1 MKEKYSPMMMQYLGI
16 KEQNKDS
23 IVMFRLGDFYE
34 MFFDDAIMVSKELEL
49 ALTGKN
55 AGAKERVPMCGVPFH
70 SASGYIQRL
79 VDNGHKVAIVEQLTD
94 PGKKGIVERGVVQIV
109 TPGTI
114 FDESL
119 TQNRNNYIACMM
131 TFDFV
136 YTLAFCDITT
146 GEFQVVNIDKQDNI
160 LNNQLA
166 TMEIKEIVVE
176 SNCTYS
182 FHEGIMVSRYDNETF
197 NEKYQDIFKNIKDL
211 KQIKLSVERWDTKQK
226 DFSVQAVRFGTG
238 SGCVSEFG
246 QNWEFISYKE
256 NLQTVQK
263 KNPSYFVE
271 LTDYLD
277 ENHTK
282 YKAAR
287 YFKNNNSY
295 VLYERSEK
303 GKKHNY
309 LCLENQ
315 MLTLEYPKYMIE
327 NQKYISF
334 PYPSCKSLS
343 DFKIEES
350 WEKNEDFYEK
360 EFWQLYSYEDLKA
373 FYQNFEKGTA
383 ECSDKTQTILVK
395 AMEHDY
401 DNKTSDA
408 SVLLDFKNH
417 NFIVKNPQGKKIF
430 DKNDV
435 WKAYEKQYTSA
446 GKFGSKEFF
455 YNKSSVN
462 ILCVEKGK
470 RTVCIENQDVRDTLF
485 EDLGW
490 NCVGTSMDMKV
501 SPKSNSKNIYLDV
514 TLHMEEDGKWDN
526 HAVLKL
532 DKDGKFV
539 ECK

>member
-1 MKEKYSPMMMQYLGI
+1 MRKGILLACACVLCLSACGTGTKEQSKNPQKALEVGVETTPKSVEATSSPMVQKI
-16 KEQNKDS
+16 KNTS
-23 IVMFRLGDFYE
+23 
-34 MFFDDAIMVSKELEL
+34 
-49 ALTGKN
+49 GKREN
-55 AGAKERVPMCGVPFH
+55 P
-70 SASGYIQRL
+70 
-79 VDNGHKVAIVEQLTD
+79 
-94 PGKKGIVERGVVQIV
+94 
-109 TPGTI
+109 
-114 FDESL
+114 
-119 TQNRNNYIACMM
+119 
-131 TFDFV
+131 
-136 YTLAFCDITT
+136 
-146 GEFQVVNIDKQDNI
+146 
-160 LNNQLA
+160 
-166 TMEIKEIVVE
+166 
-176 SNCTYS
+176 
-182 FHEGIMVSRYDNETF
+182 
-197 NEKYQDIFKNIKDL
+197 KDL

-350 WEKNEDFYEK
+350 WEINEDFYDMD
-360 EFWQLYSYEDLKA
+360 FWQLYSYEDLKA

>member
-1 MKEKYSPMMMQYLGI
+1 MRKEILLACACVLCLSACGTGTKEQSKNPQKALEVGVETTPKSVEATSSPMVQKI
-16 KEQNKDS
+16 KNTS
-23 IVMFRLGDFYE
+23 
-34 MFFDDAIMVSKELEL
+34 
-49 ALTGKN
+49 GKREN
-55 AGAKERVPMCGVPFH
+55 P
-70 SASGYIQRL
+70 
-79 VDNGHKVAIVEQLTD
+79 
-94 PGKKGIVERGVVQIV
+94 
-109 TPGTI
+109 
-114 FDESL
+114 
-119 TQNRNNYIACMM
+119 
-131 TFDFV
+131 
-136 YTLAFCDITT
+136 
-146 GEFQVVNIDKQDNI
+146 
-160 LNNQLA
+160 
-166 TMEIKEIVVE
+166 
-176 SNCTYS
+176 
-182 FHEGIMVSRYDNETF
+182 
-197 NEKYQDIFKNIKDL
+197 KDL

-226 DFSVQAVRFGTG
+226 DFSIQAGRFGTG

-256 NLQTVQK
+256 NLKTVQK
-263 KNPSYFVE
+263 KNPSYFVG

-277 ENHTK
+277 ENHKK
-282 YKAAR
+282 YKAAH

-303 GKKHNY
+303 GKKHKY

-315 MLTLEYPKYMIE
+315 MLTLEYPKYMNE

-360 EFWQLYSYEDLKA
+360 EFWQLYSYADLKV

-470 RTVCIENQDVRDTLF
+470 RTVCIENQDERDTLF

>member
-1 MKEKYSPMMMQYLGI
+1 MRKGILLACACVLCLSACGTGTKEQSKNPQKALEVGVETTPKSVEATSSPMVQKI
-16 KEQNKDS
+16 KNTS
-23 IVMFRLGDFYE
+23 
-34 MFFDDAIMVSKELEL
+34 
-49 ALTGKN
+49 GKREN
-55 AGAKERVPMCGVPFH
+55 P
-70 SASGYIQRL
+70 
-79 VDNGHKVAIVEQLTD
+79 
-94 PGKKGIVERGVVQIV
+94 
-109 TPGTI
+109 
-114 FDESL
+114 
-119 TQNRNNYIACMM
+119 
-131 TFDFV
+131 
-136 YTLAFCDITT
+136 
-146 GEFQVVNIDKQDNI
+146 
-160 LNNQLA
+160 
-166 TMEIKEIVVE
+166 
-176 SNCTYS
+176 
-182 FHEGIMVSRYDNETF
+182 
-197 NEKYQDIFKNIKDL
+197 KDL

-226 DFSVQAVRFGTG
+226 DFSVQAVGFGTG

-256 NLQTVQK
+256 NLKTVQK

-315 MLTLEYPKYMIE
+315 MLTLEYPKYMNE

>member
-1 MKEKYSPMMMQYLGI
+1 MRKEILLACACVLWLSACGTGTKEQSKNPQKVLEVGAETTPKSVEATSSPMV
-16 KEQNKDS
+16 KNTS
-23 IVMFRLGDFYE
+23 
-34 MFFDDAIMVSKELEL
+34 
-49 ALTGKN
+49 GKREN
-55 AGAKERVPMCGVPFH
+55 P
-70 SASGYIQRL
+70 
-79 VDNGHKVAIVEQLTD
+79 
-94 PGKKGIVERGVVQIV
+94 
-109 TPGTI
+109 
-114 FDESL
+114 
-119 TQNRNNYIACMM
+119 
-131 TFDFV
+131 
-136 YTLAFCDITT
+136 
-146 GEFQVVNIDKQDNI
+146 
-160 LNNQLA
+160 
-166 TMEIKEIVVE
+166 
-176 SNCTYS
+176 
-182 FHEGIMVSRYDNETF
+182 
-197 NEKYQDIFKNIKDL
+197 KDL
-211 KQIKLSVERWDTKQK
+211 KQINLSVERWDTKQK

-256 NLQTVQK
+256 NLKTVQK
-263 KNPSYFVE
+263 KNPSYFVG

-277 ENHTK
+277 ENHKK
-282 YKAAR
+282 YKAAH

-315 MLTLEYPKYMIE
+315 MLTLEYPKYMNE

-373 FYQNFEKGTA
+373 FYQDFEKGTA

>member
-1 MKEKYSPMMMQYLGI
+1 MRKEILLACACVLWLSACGTGTKEQSENPQKALEVGAETTPKSVEATSSPMA
-16 KEQNKDS
+16 KNTS
-23 IVMFRLGDFYE
+23 
-34 MFFDDAIMVSKELEL
+34 
-49 ALTGKN
+49 GKREN
-55 AGAKERVPMCGVPFH
+55 P
-70 SASGYIQRL
+70 
-79 VDNGHKVAIVEQLTD
+79 
-94 PGKKGIVERGVVQIV
+94 
-109 TPGTI
+109 
-114 FDESL
+114 
-119 TQNRNNYIACMM
+119 
-131 TFDFV
+131 
-136 YTLAFCDITT
+136 
-146 GEFQVVNIDKQDNI
+146 
-160 LNNQLA
+160 
-166 TMEIKEIVVE
+166 
-176 SNCTYS
+176 
-182 FHEGIMVSRYDNETF
+182 
-197 NEKYQDIFKNIKDL
+197 KDL
-211 KQIKLSVERWDTKQK
+211 KQIKLSVERWDTKKK

-238 SGCVSEFG
+238 SGGVSEFG

-256 NLQTVQK
+256 NLKTVQK

-303 GKKHNY
+303 GKKHKY

-315 MLTLEYPKYMIE
+315 MLTLEYPKYMNE

-532 DKDGKFV
+532 DKEGKFV

>member
-1 MKEKYSPMMMQYLGI
+1 MRKGILLACACVLCLSACGTGTKEQSKNPQKALEVGVETTPKSVEATSSPMVQKI
-16 KEQNKDS
+16 KNTS
-23 IVMFRLGDFYE
+23 
-34 MFFDDAIMVSKELEL
+34 
-49 ALTGKN
+49 GKREN
-55 AGAKERVPMCGVPFH
+55 P
-70 SASGYIQRL
+70 
-79 VDNGHKVAIVEQLTD
+79 
-94 PGKKGIVERGVVQIV
+94 
-109 TPGTI
+109 
-114 FDESL
+114 
-119 TQNRNNYIACMM
+119 
-131 TFDFV
+131 
-136 YTLAFCDITT
+136 
-146 GEFQVVNIDKQDNI
+146 
-160 LNNQLA
+160 
-166 TMEIKEIVVE
+166 
-176 SNCTYS
+176 
-182 FHEGIMVSRYDNETF
+182 
-197 NEKYQDIFKNIKDL
+197 KDL

-501 SPKSNSKNIYLDV
+501 SPKSNSKTIYLYV

>member
-1 MKEKYSPMMMQYLGI
+1 MRKEILLACACVLCLSACGTGTKEQSKNPQKVLEVGAETTPKSVKATSSPMA
-16 KEQNKDS
+16 KNTS
-23 IVMFRLGDFYE
+23 
-34 MFFDDAIMVSKELEL
+34 
-49 ALTGKN
+49 GKREN
-55 AGAKERVPMCGVPFH
+55 P
-70 SASGYIQRL
+70 
-79 VDNGHKVAIVEQLTD
+79 
-94 PGKKGIVERGVVQIV
+94 
-109 TPGTI
+109 
-114 FDESL
+114 
-119 TQNRNNYIACMM
+119 
-131 TFDFV
+131 
-136 YTLAFCDITT
+136 
-146 GEFQVVNIDKQDNI
+146 
-160 LNNQLA
+160 
-166 TMEIKEIVVE
+166 
-176 SNCTYS
+176 
-182 FHEGIMVSRYDNETF
+182 
-197 NEKYQDIFKNIKDL
+197 KDL

-238 SGCVSEFG
+238 SGSVSEFG

-256 NLQTVQK
+256 NLKTVQK
-263 KNPSYFVE
+263 KNPSYFVG

-277 ENHTK
+277 ENHKK
-282 YKAAR
+282 YKAAH

-303 GKKHNY
+303 GKKHKY

-315 MLTLEYPKYMIE
+315 MLTLEYPKYMNE

-470 RTVCIENQDVRDTLF
+470 RTVCIEDQDVRDTLF

-501 SPKSNSKNIYLDV
+501 SPKSNSKSIYLDV

-532 DKDGKFV
+532 DKEGKFV

>member
-1 MKEKYSPMMMQYLGI
+1 MRKGILLACACVLCLSACGTGTKEQSKNPQKALEVGVETTPKSVEATSSPMVQKI
-16 KEQNKDS
+16 KNTS
-23 IVMFRLGDFYE
+23 
-34 MFFDDAIMVSKELEL
+34 
-49 ALTGKN
+49 GKREN
-55 AGAKERVPMCGVPFH
+55 P
-70 SASGYIQRL
+70 
-79 VDNGHKVAIVEQLTD
+79 
-94 PGKKGIVERGVVQIV
+94 
-109 TPGTI
+109 
-114 FDESL
+114 
-119 TQNRNNYIACMM
+119 
-131 TFDFV
+131 
-136 YTLAFCDITT
+136 
-146 GEFQVVNIDKQDNI
+146 
-160 LNNQLA
+160 
-166 TMEIKEIVVE
+166 
-176 SNCTYS
+176 
-182 FHEGIMVSRYDNETF
+182 
-197 NEKYQDIFKNIKDL
+197 KDL

-256 NLQTVQK
+256 NLKTVQK

-315 MLTLEYPKYMIE
+315 MLTLEYPKYMNE

-360 EFWQLYSYEDLKA
+360 EFWQLYSYADLKV

>member
-1 MKEKYSPMMMQYLGI
+1 MRKGILLACACVLCLSACGTGTKEQSKNPQKALEVGVETTPKSVEATSSPMVQKI
-16 KEQNKDS
+16 KNTS
-23 IVMFRLGDFYE
+23 
-34 MFFDDAIMVSKELEL
+34 
-49 ALTGKN
+49 GKREN
-55 AGAKERVPMCGVPFH
+55 P
-70 SASGYIQRL
+70 
-79 VDNGHKVAIVEQLTD
+79 
-94 PGKKGIVERGVVQIV
+94 
-109 TPGTI
+109 
-114 FDESL
+114 
-119 TQNRNNYIACMM
+119 
-131 TFDFV
+131 
-136 YTLAFCDITT
+136 
-146 GEFQVVNIDKQDNI
+146 
-160 LNNQLA
+160 
-166 TMEIKEIVVE
+166 
-176 SNCTYS
+176 
-182 FHEGIMVSRYDNETF
+182 
-197 NEKYQDIFKNIKDL
+197 KDL

-514 TLHMEEDGKWDN
+514 TLHMEEDGKWD
-526 HAVLKL
+526 
-532 DKDGKFV
+532 
-539 ECK
+539 

>member
-1 MKEKYSPMMMQYLGI
+1 MRKEILLACACVLWLSACGTGTKEQSKNPQKVLEVGAETTPKSVEATSSPMA
-16 KEQNKDS
+16 KNTS
-23 IVMFRLGDFYE
+23 
-34 MFFDDAIMVSKELEL
+34 
-49 ALTGKN
+49 GKREN
-55 AGAKERVPMCGVPFH
+55 P
-70 SASGYIQRL
+70 
-79 VDNGHKVAIVEQLTD
+79 
-94 PGKKGIVERGVVQIV
+94 
-109 TPGTI
+109 
-114 FDESL
+114 
-119 TQNRNNYIACMM
+119 
-131 TFDFV
+131 
-136 YTLAFCDITT
+136 
-146 GEFQVVNIDKQDNI
+146 
-160 LNNQLA
+160 
-166 TMEIKEIVVE
+166 
-176 SNCTYS
+176 
-182 FHEGIMVSRYDNETF
+182 
-197 NEKYQDIFKNIKDL
+197 KDL
-211 KQIKLSVERWDTKQK
+211 KQIKLSVERWDTKKK

-256 NLQTVQK
+256 NLKTVQK

-315 MLTLEYPKYMIE
+315 MLTLEYPKYMNE

-360 EFWQLYSYEDLKA
+360 EFWQLYSCEDLKA

-401 DNKTSDA
+401 NNKTSDA

-470 RTVCIENQDVRDTLF
+470 RTVCIEDQDVRDTLF

-532 DKDGKFV
+532 DKEGKFV

>member
-1 MKEKYSPMMMQYLGI
+1 MRKGILLACACVLWLSACGTGTKEQSKNPQKALEVGVETTPKSVEATSSPMVQKI
-16 KEQNKDS
+16 KNTS
-23 IVMFRLGDFYE
+23 
-34 MFFDDAIMVSKELEL
+34 
-49 ALTGKN
+49 GKREN
-55 AGAKERVPMCGVPFH
+55 P
-70 SASGYIQRL
+70 
-79 VDNGHKVAIVEQLTD
+79 
-94 PGKKGIVERGVVQIV
+94 
-109 TPGTI
+109 
-114 FDESL
+114 
-119 TQNRNNYIACMM
+119 
-131 TFDFV
+131 
-136 YTLAFCDITT
+136 
-146 GEFQVVNIDKQDNI
+146 
-160 LNNQLA
+160 
-166 TMEIKEIVVE
+166 
-176 SNCTYS
+176 
-182 FHEGIMVSRYDNETF
+182 
-197 NEKYQDIFKNIKDL
+197 KDL

-315 MLTLEYPKYMIE
+315 MLTLEYPKYMNE

>member
-1 MKEKYSPMMMQYLGI
+1 MRKEILLACACVLCLSACGTGTKEQSKNPQKALEVGTETTPKSVEATSSPMA
-16 KEQNKDS
+16 KNTS
-23 IVMFRLGDFYE
+23 
-34 MFFDDAIMVSKELEL
+34 
-49 ALTGKN
+49 GKREN
-55 AGAKERVPMCGVPFH
+55 P
-70 SASGYIQRL
+70 
-79 VDNGHKVAIVEQLTD
+79 
-94 PGKKGIVERGVVQIV
+94 
-109 TPGTI
+109 
-114 FDESL
+114 
-119 TQNRNNYIACMM
+119 
-131 TFDFV
+131 
-136 YTLAFCDITT
+136 
-146 GEFQVVNIDKQDNI
+146 
-160 LNNQLA
+160 
-166 TMEIKEIVVE
+166 
-176 SNCTYS
+176 
-182 FHEGIMVSRYDNETF
+182 
-197 NEKYQDIFKNIKDL
+197 KDL

-226 DFSVQAVRFGTG
+226 DFSIQAVRFGTG

-246 QNWEFISYKE
+246 QNWELISYKE
-256 NLQTVQK
+256 NLKTVQK

-315 MLTLEYPKYMIE
+315 MLTLEYPKYMNE

-360 EFWQLYSYEDLKA
+360 EFWQLYSYADLKV

-470 RTVCIENQDVRDTLF
+470 RTVCIENQDERDTLF

>member
-1 MKEKYSPMMMQYLGI
+1 MRKGILLACACVLCLSACGTGTKEQSKNPQKALEVGVETTPKSVEATSSPMVQKI
-16 KEQNKDS
+16 KNTS
-23 IVMFRLGDFYE
+23 
-34 MFFDDAIMVSKELEL
+34 
-49 ALTGKN
+49 GKREN
-55 AGAKERVPMCGVPFH
+55 P
-70 SASGYIQRL
+70 
-79 VDNGHKVAIVEQLTD
+79 
-94 PGKKGIVERGVVQIV
+94 
-109 TPGTI
+109 
-114 FDESL
+114 
-119 TQNRNNYIACMM
+119 
-131 TFDFV
+131 
-136 YTLAFCDITT
+136 
-146 GEFQVVNIDKQDNI
+146 
-160 LNNQLA
+160 
-166 TMEIKEIVVE
+166 
-176 SNCTYS
+176 
-182 FHEGIMVSRYDNETF
+182 
-197 NEKYQDIFKNIKDL
+197 KDL

-303 GKKHNY
+303 GKKHKY

-490 NCVGTSMDMKV
+490 NCVGTSVDMKV

>member
-1 MKEKYSPMMMQYLGI
+1 MRKEILLACACVLCLSACGTGTKEQSKNPQKVLEVGAETTPKSVEATSSPMA
-16 KEQNKDS
+16 KNTS
-23 IVMFRLGDFYE
+23 
-34 MFFDDAIMVSKELEL
+34 
-49 ALTGKN
+49 GKREN
-55 AGAKERVPMCGVPFH
+55 P
-70 SASGYIQRL
+70 
-79 VDNGHKVAIVEQLTD
+79 
-94 PGKKGIVERGVVQIV
+94 
-109 TPGTI
+109 
-114 FDESL
+114 
-119 TQNRNNYIACMM
+119 
-131 TFDFV
+131 
-136 YTLAFCDITT
+136 
-146 GEFQVVNIDKQDNI
+146 
-160 LNNQLA
+160 
-166 TMEIKEIVVE
+166 
-176 SNCTYS
+176 
-182 FHEGIMVSRYDNETF
+182 
-197 NEKYQDIFKNIKDL
+197 KDL
-211 KQIKLSVERWDTKQK
+211 KQIKLSVERWDTKKK
-226 DFSVQAVRFGTG
+226 DFSIQAVRFGTG

-256 NLQTVQK
+256 NLKTVQK
-263 KNPSYFVE
+263 KNPSYFVG

-277 ENHTK
+277 ENHKK
-282 YKAAR
+282 YKAAH

-315 MLTLEYPKYMIE
+315 MLTLEYPKYMNE

-360 EFWQLYSYEDLKA
+360 EFWQLYSYADLKV

-532 DKDGKFV
+532 DKEGKFV

>member
-1 MKEKYSPMMMQYLGI
+1 MRKEILLACACVLWLSACGTGTKEQSKNPQKVLEVGAETTPKSVEATSSPMV
-16 KEQNKDS
+16 KNTS
-23 IVMFRLGDFYE
+23 
-34 MFFDDAIMVSKELEL
+34 
-49 ALTGKN
+49 GKREN
-55 AGAKERVPMCGVPFH
+55 P
-70 SASGYIQRL
+70 
-79 VDNGHKVAIVEQLTD
+79 
-94 PGKKGIVERGVVQIV
+94 
-109 TPGTI
+109 
-114 FDESL
+114 
-119 TQNRNNYIACMM
+119 
-131 TFDFV
+131 
-136 YTLAFCDITT
+136 
-146 GEFQVVNIDKQDNI
+146 
-160 LNNQLA
+160 
-166 TMEIKEIVVE
+166 
-176 SNCTYS
+176 
-182 FHEGIMVSRYDNETF
+182 
-197 NEKYQDIFKNIKDL
+197 KDL
-211 KQIKLSVERWDTKQK
+211 KQINLSVERWDTKQK

-246 QNWEFISYKE
+246 QNWELISYKE
-256 NLQTVQK
+256 NLKTVQK

-315 MLTLEYPKYMIE
+315 MLTLEYPKYMNE

-343 DFKIEES
+343 DFKIEEF

-360 EFWQLYSYEDLKA
+360 EFWQLYSYADLKV

-470 RTVCIENQDVRDTLF
+470 RTVCIENQDERDTLF

>member
-1 MKEKYSPMMMQYLGI
+1 MRKEILLACACVLWLSACGTGTKEQSKNPQKVLEVGAETTPKSVEATSSPMA
-16 KEQNKDS
+16 KNTS
-23 IVMFRLGDFYE
+23 
-34 MFFDDAIMVSKELEL
+34 
-49 ALTGKN
+49 GKREN
-55 AGAKERVPMCGVPFH
+55 P
-70 SASGYIQRL
+70 
-79 VDNGHKVAIVEQLTD
+79 
-94 PGKKGIVERGVVQIV
+94 
-109 TPGTI
+109 
-114 FDESL
+114 
-119 TQNRNNYIACMM
+119 
-131 TFDFV
+131 
-136 YTLAFCDITT
+136 
-146 GEFQVVNIDKQDNI
+146 
-160 LNNQLA
+160 
-166 TMEIKEIVVE
+166 
-176 SNCTYS
+176 
-182 FHEGIMVSRYDNETF
+182 
-197 NEKYQDIFKNIKDL
+197 KDL
-211 KQIKLSVERWDTKQK
+211 KQIKLSVERWDTKKK

-238 SGCVSEFG
+238 SGRVSEFG

-256 NLQTVQK
+256 NLKTVQK
-263 KNPSYFVE
+263 KNPSYFVG

-277 ENHTK
+277 ENHKK
-282 YKAAR
+282 YKAAH

-303 GKKHNY
+303 GKKHKY

-315 MLTLEYPKYMIE
+315 MLTLEYPKYMNE

-455 YNKSSVN
+455 YNKSIVN

-470 RTVCIENQDVRDTLF
+470 RTVCIEDQDVRDTLF

-532 DKDGKFV
+532 DKEGKFV

>member
-1 MKEKYSPMMMQYLGI
+1 MRKEILLACACVLCLSACGTGTKEQSKNPQKAMEVGAETMPKSVEATSSPMVQKI
-16 KEQNKDS
+16 KNTS
-23 IVMFRLGDFYE
+23 
-34 MFFDDAIMVSKELEL
+34 
-49 ALTGKN
+49 GKREN
-55 AGAKERVPMCGVPFH
+55 P
-70 SASGYIQRL
+70 
-79 VDNGHKVAIVEQLTD
+79 
-94 PGKKGIVERGVVQIV
+94 
-109 TPGTI
+109 
-114 FDESL
+114 
-119 TQNRNNYIACMM
+119 
-131 TFDFV
+131 
-136 YTLAFCDITT
+136 
-146 GEFQVVNIDKQDNI
+146 
-160 LNNQLA
+160 
-166 TMEIKEIVVE
+166 
-176 SNCTYS
+176 
-182 FHEGIMVSRYDNETF
+182 
-197 NEKYQDIFKNIKDL
+197 KDL

-238 SGCVSEFG
+238 GGCVSEFG

-256 NLQTVQK
+256 NLKTVQK

-303 GKKHNY
+303 GKKHKY

-315 MLTLEYPKYMIE
+315 MLTLEYPKYMNE

-401 DNKTSDA
+401 DNKISDA

>member
-1 MKEKYSPMMMQYLGI
+1 MRKGILLACACVLCLSACGTGTKEQSKNPQKALEVGVETTPKSVEATSSPMVQKI
-16 KEQNKDS
+16 KNTS
-23 IVMFRLGDFYE
+23 
-34 MFFDDAIMVSKELEL
+34 
-49 ALTGKN
+49 GKREN
-55 AGAKERVPMCGVPFH
+55 P
-70 SASGYIQRL
+70 
-79 VDNGHKVAIVEQLTD
+79 
-94 PGKKGIVERGVVQIV
+94 
-109 TPGTI
+109 
-114 FDESL
+114 
-119 TQNRNNYIACMM
+119 
-131 TFDFV
+131 
-136 YTLAFCDITT
+136 
-146 GEFQVVNIDKQDNI
+146 
-160 LNNQLA
+160 
-166 TMEIKEIVVE
+166 
-176 SNCTYS
+176 
-182 FHEGIMVSRYDNETF
+182 
-197 NEKYQDIFKNIKDL
+197 KDL

-408 SVLLDFKNH
+408 SVLL
-417 NFIVKNPQGKKIF
+417 
-430 DKNDV
+430 

>member
-1 MKEKYSPMMMQYLGI
+1 MRKEILLACACVLCLSACGTGTKEQSKNPQKALEVGVETTPKSVEATSSPMVQKI
-16 KEQNKDS
+16 KNTS
-23 IVMFRLGDFYE
+23 
-34 MFFDDAIMVSKELEL
+34 
-49 ALTGKN
+49 GKREN
-55 AGAKERVPMCGVPFH
+55 P
-70 SASGYIQRL
+70 
-79 VDNGHKVAIVEQLTD
+79 
-94 PGKKGIVERGVVQIV
+94 
-109 TPGTI
+109 
-114 FDESL
+114 
-119 TQNRNNYIACMM
+119 
-131 TFDFV
+131 
-136 YTLAFCDITT
+136 
-146 GEFQVVNIDKQDNI
+146 
-160 LNNQLA
+160 
-166 TMEIKEIVVE
+166 
-176 SNCTYS
+176 
-182 FHEGIMVSRYDNETF
+182 
-197 NEKYQDIFKNIKDL
+197 KDL

-246 QNWEFISYKE
+246 QNWEFIAYKE

-315 MLTLEYPKYMIE
+315 MLTLEYPKYMNE

>member
-1 MKEKYSPMMMQYLGI
+1 MRKGILLACACVLCLSACGTGTKEQSKNPQKALEVGVETTPKSVEATSSPMVQKI
-16 KEQNKDS
+16 KNTS
-23 IVMFRLGDFYE
+23 
-34 MFFDDAIMVSKELEL
+34 
-49 ALTGKN
+49 GKREN
-55 AGAKERVPMCGVPFH
+55 P
-70 SASGYIQRL
+70 
-79 VDNGHKVAIVEQLTD
+79 
-94 PGKKGIVERGVVQIV
+94 
-109 TPGTI
+109 
-114 FDESL
+114 
-119 TQNRNNYIACMM
+119 
-131 TFDFV
+131 
-136 YTLAFCDITT
+136 
-146 GEFQVVNIDKQDNI
+146 
-160 LNNQLA
+160 
-166 TMEIKEIVVE
+166 
-176 SNCTYS
+176 
-182 FHEGIMVSRYDNETF
+182 
-197 NEKYQDIFKNIKDL
+197 KDL

-350 WEKNEDFYEK
+350 WVKNEDFYEK

>member
-1 MKEKYSPMMMQYLGI
+1 MRKGILLACACVLCLSACGTGTKEQSKNPQKALEVGVETTPKSVEATSSPMVQKI
-16 KEQNKDS
+16 KNTS
-23 IVMFRLGDFYE
+23 
-34 MFFDDAIMVSKELEL
+34 
-49 ALTGKN
+49 
-55 AGAKERVPMCGVPFH
+55 
-70 SASGYIQRL
+70 
-79 VDNGHKVAIVEQLTD
+79 
-94 PGKKGIVERGVVQIV
+94 GKKEN
-109 TPGTI
+109 P
-114 FDESL
+114 
-119 TQNRNNYIACMM
+119 
-131 TFDFV
+131 
-136 YTLAFCDITT
+136 
-146 GEFQVVNIDKQDNI
+146 
-160 LNNQLA
+160 
-166 TMEIKEIVVE
+166 
-176 SNCTYS
+176 
-182 FHEGIMVSRYDNETF
+182 
-197 NEKYQDIFKNIKDL
+197 KDL

>member
-1 MKEKYSPMMMQYLGI
+1 MRKGILLACACVLCLSACGTGTKEQSKNPQKALEVGVETTPKSVEATSSPMVQKI
-16 KEQNKDS
+16 KNTS
-23 IVMFRLGDFYE
+23 
-34 MFFDDAIMVSKELEL
+34 
-49 ALTGKN
+49 GKREN
-55 AGAKERVPMCGVPFH
+55 P
-70 SASGYIQRL
+70 
-79 VDNGHKVAIVEQLTD
+79 
-94 PGKKGIVERGVVQIV
+94 
-109 TPGTI
+109 
-114 FDESL
+114 
-119 TQNRNNYIACMM
+119 
-131 TFDFV
+131 
-136 YTLAFCDITT
+136 
-146 GEFQVVNIDKQDNI
+146 
-160 LNNQLA
+160 
-166 TMEIKEIVVE
+166 
-176 SNCTYS
+176 
-182 FHEGIMVSRYDNETF
+182 
-197 NEKYQDIFKNIKDL
+197 KDL

-446 GKFGSKEFF
+446 GEFGSKEFF

-526 HAVLKL
+526 HAVIKL

>member
-1 MKEKYSPMMMQYLGI
+1 MRKEILLACACVLCLSACGTGTKEQSKNPQKALEVGTETTPKSVEATSSPMVQKI
-16 KEQNKDS
+16 KNTS
-23 IVMFRLGDFYE
+23 
-34 MFFDDAIMVSKELEL
+34 
-49 ALTGKN
+49 GKREN
-55 AGAKERVPMCGVPFH
+55 P
-70 SASGYIQRL
+70 
-79 VDNGHKVAIVEQLTD
+79 
-94 PGKKGIVERGVVQIV
+94 
-109 TPGTI
+109 
-114 FDESL
+114 
-119 TQNRNNYIACMM
+119 
-131 TFDFV
+131 
-136 YTLAFCDITT
+136 
-146 GEFQVVNIDKQDNI
+146 
-160 LNNQLA
+160 
-166 TMEIKEIVVE
+166 
-176 SNCTYS
+176 
-182 FHEGIMVSRYDNETF
+182 
-197 NEKYQDIFKNIKDL
+197 KDL
-211 KQIKLSVERWDTKQK
+211 KQIKLSVERWDTKKK
-226 DFSVQAVRFGTG
+226 DFSIQAVRFGTG
-238 SGCVSEFG
+238 SGGVSEFG

-256 NLQTVQK
+256 NLKTVQK

-277 ENHTK
+277 ENHKK

-303 GKKHNY
+303 GKKHKY

-315 MLTLEYPKYMIE
+315 MLTLEYPKYMNE

-360 EFWQLYSYEDLKA
+360 EFWQLYLYEDLKA
-373 FYQNFEKGTA
+373 FYQDFEKGTA

-395 AMEHDY
+395 AMEYDY

>member
-1 MKEKYSPMMMQYLGI
+1 MRKGILLACACVLCLSACGTGTKEQSKNPQKALEVGVETTPKSVEATSSPMVQKI
-16 KEQNKDS
+16 KNTS
-23 IVMFRLGDFYE
+23 
-34 MFFDDAIMVSKELEL
+34 
-49 ALTGKN
+49 GKREN
-55 AGAKERVPMCGVPFH
+55 P
-70 SASGYIQRL
+70 
-79 VDNGHKVAIVEQLTD
+79 
-94 PGKKGIVERGVVQIV
+94 
-109 TPGTI
+109 
-114 FDESL
+114 
-119 TQNRNNYIACMM
+119 
-131 TFDFV
+131 
-136 YTLAFCDITT
+136 
-146 GEFQVVNIDKQDNI
+146 
-160 LNNQLA
+160 
-166 TMEIKEIVVE
+166 
-176 SNCTYS
+176 
-182 FHEGIMVSRYDNETF
+182 
-197 NEKYQDIFKNIKDL
+197 KDL

-526 HAVLKL
+526 HAGLKL

>member
-1 MKEKYSPMMMQYLGI
+1 MRKEILLACACVLCLSACGTGTKEQSKNPQKALEVGVETTPKSVEATSSPMVQKI
-16 KEQNKDS
+16 KNTS
-23 IVMFRLGDFYE
+23 
-34 MFFDDAIMVSKELEL
+34 
-49 ALTGKN
+49 GKREN
-55 AGAKERVPMCGVPFH
+55 P
-70 SASGYIQRL
+70 
-79 VDNGHKVAIVEQLTD
+79 
-94 PGKKGIVERGVVQIV
+94 
-109 TPGTI
+109 
-114 FDESL
+114 
-119 TQNRNNYIACMM
+119 
-131 TFDFV
+131 
-136 YTLAFCDITT
+136 
-146 GEFQVVNIDKQDNI
+146 
-160 LNNQLA
+160 
-166 TMEIKEIVVE
+166 
-176 SNCTYS
+176 
-182 FHEGIMVSRYDNETF
+182 
-197 NEKYQDIFKNIKDL
+197 KDL

-226 DFSVQAVRFGTG
+226 DFSIQAVRFGTG

-256 NLQTVQK
+256 NLKTVQK
-263 KNPSYFVE
+263 KNPSYFVG

-277 ENHTK
+277 ENHKK
-282 YKAAR
+282 YKAAH

-303 GKKHNY
+303 GKKHKY

-315 MLTLEYPKYMIE
+315 MLTLEYPKYMNE

-360 EFWQLYSYEDLKA
+360 EFWQLYSYADLKV

-532 DKDGKFV
+532 DKEGKFV

>member
-1 MKEKYSPMMMQYLGI
+1 MRKEILLACACVLWLSACGTGTKEQSKNPQKVLEVGAETTPKSVEATSSPMA
-16 KEQNKDS
+16 KNTS
-23 IVMFRLGDFYE
+23 
-34 MFFDDAIMVSKELEL
+34 
-49 ALTGKN
+49 GKREN
-55 AGAKERVPMCGVPFH
+55 P
-70 SASGYIQRL
+70 
-79 VDNGHKVAIVEQLTD
+79 
-94 PGKKGIVERGVVQIV
+94 
-109 TPGTI
+109 
-114 FDESL
+114 
-119 TQNRNNYIACMM
+119 
-131 TFDFV
+131 
-136 YTLAFCDITT
+136 
-146 GEFQVVNIDKQDNI
+146 
-160 LNNQLA
+160 
-166 TMEIKEIVVE
+166 
-176 SNCTYS
+176 
-182 FHEGIMVSRYDNETF
+182 
-197 NEKYQDIFKNIKDL
+197 KDL
-211 KQIKLSVERWDTKQK
+211 KQIKLSVERWDTKKK

-238 SGCVSEFG
+238 SGCVSKFG

-256 NLQTVQK
+256 NLKTVQK
-263 KNPSYFVE
+263 KNPSYFVG

-277 ENHTK
+277 ENHKK
-282 YKAAR
+282 YKAAH

-303 GKKHNY
+303 GKKHKY

-315 MLTLEYPKYMIE
+315 MLTLEYPKYMKE

-417 NFIVKNPQGKKIF
+417 IFIVKNPQGKKIF

-470 RTVCIENQDVRDTLF
+470 ITVCIEDQDVRDTLF

-532 DKDGKFV
+532 DKEGKFV

>member
-1 MKEKYSPMMMQYLGI
+1 MRKGILLACACVLCLSACGTGTKEQSKNPQKALEVGVETTPKSVEATSSPMVQKI
-16 KEQNKDS
+16 KNTS
-23 IVMFRLGDFYE
+23 
-34 MFFDDAIMVSKELEL
+34 
-49 ALTGKN
+49 GKREN
-55 AGAKERVPMCGVPFH
+55 P
-70 SASGYIQRL
+70 
-79 VDNGHKVAIVEQLTD
+79 
-94 PGKKGIVERGVVQIV
+94 
-109 TPGTI
+109 
-114 FDESL
+114 
-119 TQNRNNYIACMM
+119 
-131 TFDFV
+131 
-136 YTLAFCDITT
+136 
-146 GEFQVVNIDKQDNI
+146 
-160 LNNQLA
+160 
-166 TMEIKEIVVE
+166 
-176 SNCTYS
+176 
-182 FHEGIMVSRYDNETF
+182 
-197 NEKYQDIFKNIKDL
+197 KDL

-532 DKDGKFV
+532 DKEGKFV

>member
-1 MKEKYSPMMMQYLGI
+1 MRKEILLACACVLWLSACGTGTKEQSKNPQKVLEVGAETTPKSVEATSSPMA
-16 KEQNKDS
+16 KNTS
-23 IVMFRLGDFYE
+23 
-34 MFFDDAIMVSKELEL
+34 
-49 ALTGKN
+49 GKREN
-55 AGAKERVPMCGVPFH
+55 P
-70 SASGYIQRL
+70 
-79 VDNGHKVAIVEQLTD
+79 
-94 PGKKGIVERGVVQIV
+94 
-109 TPGTI
+109 
-114 FDESL
+114 
-119 TQNRNNYIACMM
+119 
-131 TFDFV
+131 
-136 YTLAFCDITT
+136 
-146 GEFQVVNIDKQDNI
+146 
-160 LNNQLA
+160 
-166 TMEIKEIVVE
+166 
-176 SNCTYS
+176 
-182 FHEGIMVSRYDNETF
+182 
-197 NEKYQDIFKNIKDL
+197 KDL
-211 KQIKLSVERWDTKQK
+211 KQIKLSVERWDTKKK

-256 NLQTVQK
+256 NLKTVQK
-263 KNPSYFVE
+263 KNPSYFVG

-277 ENHTK
+277 ENHKK
-282 YKAAR
+282 YKAAH

-303 GKKHNY
+303 GKKHKY

-315 MLTLEYPKYMIE
+315 MLTLEYPKYMNE

-360 EFWQLYSYEDLKA
+360 EFWQLYLYEDLKA
-373 FYQNFEKGTA
+373 FYQDFEKGTA

-417 NFIVKNPQGKKIF
+417 IFIVKNPQGKKIF

-470 RTVCIENQDVRDTLF
+470 RTVCIEDQDVRDTLF

>member
-1 MKEKYSPMMMQYLGI
+1 MRKEILLACACVLCLSACGTGTKEQSKNPQKALEVGVETTPKSVEATSSPMVQKI
-16 KEQNKDS
+16 KNTS
-23 IVMFRLGDFYE
+23 
-34 MFFDDAIMVSKELEL
+34 
-49 ALTGKN
+49 GKREN
-55 AGAKERVPMCGVPFH
+55 P
-70 SASGYIQRL
+70 
-79 VDNGHKVAIVEQLTD
+79 
-94 PGKKGIVERGVVQIV
+94 
-109 TPGTI
+109 
-114 FDESL
+114 
-119 TQNRNNYIACMM
+119 
-131 TFDFV
+131 
-136 YTLAFCDITT
+136 
-146 GEFQVVNIDKQDNI
+146 
-160 LNNQLA
+160 
-166 TMEIKEIVVE
+166 
-176 SNCTYS
+176 
-182 FHEGIMVSRYDNETF
+182 
-197 NEKYQDIFKNIKDL
+197 KDL

-470 RTVCIENQDVRDTLF
+470 RTVCIENQDERDTLF

-532 DKDGKFV
+532 DKEGKFV

>member
-1 MKEKYSPMMMQYLGI
+1 MRKGILLACACVLCLSACGTGTKEQSKNPQKALEVGVETTPKSVEATSSPMVQKI
-16 KEQNKDS
+16 KNTS
-23 IVMFRLGDFYE
+23 
-34 MFFDDAIMVSKELEL
+34 
-49 ALTGKN
+49 GKREN
-55 AGAKERVPMCGVPFH
+55 P
-70 SASGYIQRL
+70 
-79 VDNGHKVAIVEQLTD
+79 
-94 PGKKGIVERGVVQIV
+94 
-109 TPGTI
+109 
-114 FDESL
+114 
-119 TQNRNNYIACMM
+119 
-131 TFDFV
+131 
-136 YTLAFCDITT
+136 
-146 GEFQVVNIDKQDNI
+146 
-160 LNNQLA
+160 
-166 TMEIKEIVVE
+166 
-176 SNCTYS
+176 
-182 FHEGIMVSRYDNETF
+182 
-197 NEKYQDIFKNIKDL
+197 KDL

-532 DKDGKFV
+532 DKDGKFL

>member
-1 MKEKYSPMMMQYLGI
+1 MRKEILLACACVLCLSACGTGTKEQSKNPQKVLEVGAETTPKSVEATSSPMVQKI
-16 KEQNKDS
+16 KNTS
-23 IVMFRLGDFYE
+23 
-34 MFFDDAIMVSKELEL
+34 
-49 ALTGKN
+49 GKREN
-55 AGAKERVPMCGVPFH
+55 P
-70 SASGYIQRL
+70 
-79 VDNGHKVAIVEQLTD
+79 
-94 PGKKGIVERGVVQIV
+94 
-109 TPGTI
+109 
-114 FDESL
+114 
-119 TQNRNNYIACMM
+119 
-131 TFDFV
+131 
-136 YTLAFCDITT
+136 
-146 GEFQVVNIDKQDNI
+146 
-160 LNNQLA
+160 
-166 TMEIKEIVVE
+166 
-176 SNCTYS
+176 
-182 FHEGIMVSRYDNETF
+182 
-197 NEKYQDIFKNIKDL
+197 KDL

-256 NLQTVQK
+256 NLKTVQK

-303 GKKHNY
+303 GKKYNY

-315 MLTLEYPKYMIE
+315 MLTLEYPKYMNE

-360 EFWQLYSYEDLKA
+360 EFWQLYSYADLKV

>member
-1 MKEKYSPMMMQYLGI
+1 MRKGILLACACVLCLSACGTGTKEQSKNPQKALEVGVETTPKSVEATSSPMVQKI
-16 KEQNKDS
+16 KNTS
-23 IVMFRLGDFYE
+23 
-34 MFFDDAIMVSKELEL
+34 
-49 ALTGKN
+49 GKREN
-55 AGAKERVPMCGVPFH
+55 P
-70 SASGYIQRL
+70 
-79 VDNGHKVAIVEQLTD
+79 
-94 PGKKGIVERGVVQIV
+94 
-109 TPGTI
+109 
-114 FDESL
+114 
-119 TQNRNNYIACMM
+119 
-131 TFDFV
+131 
-136 YTLAFCDITT
+136 
-146 GEFQVVNIDKQDNI
+146 
-160 LNNQLA
+160 
-166 TMEIKEIVVE
+166 
-176 SNCTYS
+176 
-182 FHEGIMVSRYDNETF
+182 
-197 NEKYQDIFKNIKDL
+197 KDL

-470 RTVCIENQDVRDTLF
+470 RTVCIENQDVRGTLF

>member
-1 MKEKYSPMMMQYLGI
+1 MRKGILLACACVLCLSACGTGTKEQSKNPQKALEVGVETTPKSVEATSSPMVQKI
-16 KEQNKDS
+16 KNTS
-23 IVMFRLGDFYE
+23 
-34 MFFDDAIMVSKELEL
+34 
-49 ALTGKN
+49 GKREN
-55 AGAKERVPMCGVPFH
+55 P
-70 SASGYIQRL
+70 
-79 VDNGHKVAIVEQLTD
+79 
-94 PGKKGIVERGVVQIV
+94 
-109 TPGTI
+109 
-114 FDESL
+114 
-119 TQNRNNYIACMM
+119 
-131 TFDFV
+131 
-136 YTLAFCDITT
+136 
-146 GEFQVVNIDKQDNI
+146 
-160 LNNQLA
+160 
-166 TMEIKEIVVE
+166 
-176 SNCTYS
+176 
-182 FHEGIMVSRYDNETF
+182 
-197 NEKYQDIFKNIKDL
+197 KDL

-315 MLTLEYPKYMIE
+315 MLTLEYPKYMNE

-462 ILCVEKGK
+462 ILCVEKEK
-470 RTVCIENQDVRDTLF
+470 RTVCIEDQDVRDTLF

-532 DKDGKFV
+532 DKEGKFV

>member
-1 MKEKYSPMMMQYLGI
+1 MRKEILLACACVLCLSACGTGTKEQSKNPQKVLEVGAETTPKSVEATSSPMVQKI
-16 KEQNKDS
+16 KNTS
-23 IVMFRLGDFYE
+23 
-34 MFFDDAIMVSKELEL
+34 
-49 ALTGKN
+49 GKREN
-55 AGAKERVPMCGVPFH
+55 P
-70 SASGYIQRL
+70 
-79 VDNGHKVAIVEQLTD
+79 
-94 PGKKGIVERGVVQIV
+94 
-109 TPGTI
+109 
-114 FDESL
+114 
-119 TQNRNNYIACMM
+119 
-131 TFDFV
+131 
-136 YTLAFCDITT
+136 
-146 GEFQVVNIDKQDNI
+146 
-160 LNNQLA
+160 
-166 TMEIKEIVVE
+166 
-176 SNCTYS
+176 
-182 FHEGIMVSRYDNETF
+182 
-197 NEKYQDIFKNIKDL
+197 KDL

-256 NLQTVQK
+256 NLKTVQK

-303 GKKHNY
+303 GKKHKY

-315 MLTLEYPKYMIE
+315 VLTLEYPKYMNE

-360 EFWQLYSYEDLKA
+360 EFWQLYSYADLKV

-470 RTVCIENQDVRDTLF
+470 RTVCIENQDERDTLF

-501 SPKSNSKNIYLDV
+501 LPKSNSKNIYLDV

>member
-1 MKEKYSPMMMQYLGI
+1 MRKEILLACACVLCLSACGTGTKEQSKNPQKVLEVGAETTPKSVKATSSPMVQKI
-16 KEQNKDS
+16 KNTS
-23 IVMFRLGDFYE
+23 
-34 MFFDDAIMVSKELEL
+34 
-49 ALTGKN
+49 GKREN
-55 AGAKERVPMCGVPFH
+55 P
-70 SASGYIQRL
+70 
-79 VDNGHKVAIVEQLTD
+79 
-94 PGKKGIVERGVVQIV
+94 
-109 TPGTI
+109 
-114 FDESL
+114 
-119 TQNRNNYIACMM
+119 
-131 TFDFV
+131 
-136 YTLAFCDITT
+136 
-146 GEFQVVNIDKQDNI
+146 
-160 LNNQLA
+160 
-166 TMEIKEIVVE
+166 
-176 SNCTYS
+176 
-182 FHEGIMVSRYDNETF
+182 
-197 NEKYQDIFKNIKDL
+197 KDL

-238 SGCVSEFG
+238 SGCVSEFS

-256 NLQTVQK
+256 NLKTVQK

-315 MLTLEYPKYMIE
+315 MLTLEYPKYMNE

>member
-1 MKEKYSPMMMQYLGI
+1 MRKGILLACACVLCLSACGTGTKEQSKNPQKALEVGVETTPKSVEATSSPMVQKI
-16 KEQNKDS
+16 KNTS
-23 IVMFRLGDFYE
+23 
-34 MFFDDAIMVSKELEL
+34 
-49 ALTGKN
+49 GKREN
-55 AGAKERVPMCGVPFH
+55 P
-70 SASGYIQRL
+70 
-79 VDNGHKVAIVEQLTD
+79 
-94 PGKKGIVERGVVQIV
+94 
-109 TPGTI
+109 
-114 FDESL
+114 
-119 TQNRNNYIACMM
+119 
-131 TFDFV
+131 
-136 YTLAFCDITT
+136 
-146 GEFQVVNIDKQDNI
+146 
-160 LNNQLA
+160 
-166 TMEIKEIVVE
+166 
-176 SNCTYS
+176 
-182 FHEGIMVSRYDNETF
+182 
-197 NEKYQDIFKNIKDL
+197 KDL

-514 TLHMEEDGKWDN
+514 TLHVEEDGKWDN

>member
-1 MKEKYSPMMMQYLGI
+1 MRKEILLACACVLCLSACGTGTKEQSKNPQKVLEVGAETTPKSVEATSSPMVQKI
-16 KEQNKDS
+16 KNTS
-23 IVMFRLGDFYE
+23 
-34 MFFDDAIMVSKELEL
+34 
-49 ALTGKN
+49 GKREN
-55 AGAKERVPMCGVPFH
+55 P
-70 SASGYIQRL
+70 
-79 VDNGHKVAIVEQLTD
+79 
-94 PGKKGIVERGVVQIV
+94 
-109 TPGTI
+109 
-114 FDESL
+114 
-119 TQNRNNYIACMM
+119 
-131 TFDFV
+131 
-136 YTLAFCDITT
+136 
-146 GEFQVVNIDKQDNI
+146 
-160 LNNQLA
+160 
-166 TMEIKEIVVE
+166 
-176 SNCTYS
+176 
-182 FHEGIMVSRYDNETF
+182 
-197 NEKYQDIFKNIKDL
+197 KDL

-256 NLQTVQK
+256 NLKTVQK

-277 ENHTK
+277 ENHKK
-282 YKAAR
+282 YKAAH

-303 GKKHNY
+303 GKKHKY

-315 MLTLEYPKYMIE
+315 MLTLEYPKYMNE

-360 EFWQLYSYEDLKA
+360 EFWQLYSYADLKV

-470 RTVCIENQDVRDTLF
+470 RTVCIENQDERDTLF

-501 SPKSNSKNIYLDV
+501 LPKSNSKNIYLDV

>member
-1 MKEKYSPMMMQYLGI
+1 MRKGILLACACVLCLSACGTGTKEQSKNPQKALEVGVETTPKSVEATSSPMVQKI
-16 KEQNKDS
+16 KNTS
-23 IVMFRLGDFYE
+23 
-34 MFFDDAIMVSKELEL
+34 
-49 ALTGKN
+49 GKREN
-55 AGAKERVPMCGVPFH
+55 P
-70 SASGYIQRL
+70 
-79 VDNGHKVAIVEQLTD
+79 
-94 PGKKGIVERGVVQIV
+94 
-109 TPGTI
+109 
-114 FDESL
+114 
-119 TQNRNNYIACMM
+119 
-131 TFDFV
+131 
-136 YTLAFCDITT
+136 
-146 GEFQVVNIDKQDNI
+146 
-160 LNNQLA
+160 
-166 TMEIKEIVVE
+166 
-176 SNCTYS
+176 
-182 FHEGIMVSRYDNETF
+182 
-197 NEKYQDIFKNIKDL
+197 KDL

-350 WEKNEDFYEK
+350 WKKNEDFYEK

>member
-1 MKEKYSPMMMQYLGI
+1 MRKGILLACACVLCLSACGTGTKEQSKNPQKALEVGVETTPKSVEATSSPMVQKI
-16 KEQNKDS
+16 KNTS
-23 IVMFRLGDFYE
+23 
-34 MFFDDAIMVSKELEL
+34 
-49 ALTGKN
+49 GKREN
-55 AGAKERVPMCGVPFH
+55 P
-70 SASGYIQRL
+70 
-79 VDNGHKVAIVEQLTD
+79 
-94 PGKKGIVERGVVQIV
+94 
-109 TPGTI
+109 
-114 FDESL
+114 
-119 TQNRNNYIACMM
+119 
-131 TFDFV
+131 
-136 YTLAFCDITT
+136 
-146 GEFQVVNIDKQDNI
+146 
-160 LNNQLA
+160 
-166 TMEIKEIVVE
+166 
-176 SNCTYS
+176 
-182 FHEGIMVSRYDNETF
+182 
-197 NEKYQDIFKNIKDL
+197 KDL

-295 VLYERSEK
+295 ALYERSEK

>member
-1 MKEKYSPMMMQYLGI
+1 MRKGILLACACVLCLSACGTGTKEQSKNPQKALEVGVETTPKSVEATSSPMVQKI
-16 KEQNKDS
+16 KNTS
-23 IVMFRLGDFYE
+23 
-34 MFFDDAIMVSKELEL
+34 
-49 ALTGKN
+49 GKREN
-55 AGAKERVPMCGVPFH
+55 P
-70 SASGYIQRL
+70 
-79 VDNGHKVAIVEQLTD
+79 
-94 PGKKGIVERGVVQIV
+94 
-109 TPGTI
+109 
-114 FDESL
+114 
-119 TQNRNNYIACMM
+119 
-131 TFDFV
+131 
-136 YTLAFCDITT
+136 
-146 GEFQVVNIDKQDNI
+146 
-160 LNNQLA
+160 
-166 TMEIKEIVVE
+166 
-176 SNCTYS
+176 
-182 FHEGIMVSRYDNETF
+182 
-197 NEKYQDIFKNIKDL
+197 KDL

-532 DKDGKFV
+532 DNDGKFV